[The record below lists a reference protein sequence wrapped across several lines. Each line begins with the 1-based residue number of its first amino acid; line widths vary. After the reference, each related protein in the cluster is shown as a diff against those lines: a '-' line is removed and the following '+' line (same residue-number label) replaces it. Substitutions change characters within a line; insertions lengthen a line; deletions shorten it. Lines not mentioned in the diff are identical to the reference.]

1 MKKTNEEYKRSEENH
16 KMIVITSIKVQ
27 VDRIYKEKDEHCKKL
42 NQRLAQEKTH
52 QEILLQELREYKQ
65 KLSGKEQRS
74 EIQRKEWD
82 RVYGELRRELETLKR
97 EVEMLNEE
105 NARLKVPYTRLNK
118 ETQRMRHEIQ
128 LLWQAIEDNIKNR
141 QKLIETRDRIDK
153 ELMKI
158 KL

>member
-1 MKKTNEEYKRSEENH
+1 
-16 KMIVITSIKVQ
+16 
-27 VDRIYKEKDEHCKKL
+27 
-42 NQRLAQEKTH
+42 
-52 QEILLQELREYKQ
+52 
-65 KLSGKEQRS
+65 LSGKEQRS